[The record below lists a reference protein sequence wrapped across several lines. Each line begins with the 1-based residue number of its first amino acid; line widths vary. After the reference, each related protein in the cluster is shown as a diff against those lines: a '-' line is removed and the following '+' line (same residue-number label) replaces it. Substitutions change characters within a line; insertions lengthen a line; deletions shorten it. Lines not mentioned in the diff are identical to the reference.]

1 METSFGFRTV
11 PVEEKQG
18 LVNRVFDN
26 VASRYD
32 VMNDAMSGGLHRLW
46 KDAMV
51 AWLGAPR
58 RPARPYRVVD
68 VAGGTGDI
76 AFRIA
81 KGIEVNG
88 EITVCDINPEM
99 LLVGAGRNAKR
110 IRPTTPCRFVAA
122 NAETMPLPTGSQ
134 DVYTIAF
141 GIRNVTRRQTA
152 LEEAYR
158 VLKRG
163 GRFMC
168 LEFSHVD
175 IPVMDRIYDRYSFEM
190 IPRMGQ
196 LIAGDSESYRYLVE
210 SIRMFPNPGRFAAEI
225 EKAGFSQVQVRK
237 LTGGVAAIHSAYK
250 I

>member
-11 PVEEKQG
+11 REEEKQG
-18 LVNRVFDN
+18 LVNNVFDT

-88 EITVCDINPEM
+88 AITVCDINPEM
-99 LLVGAGRNAKR
+99 LIVGTHRDAKR

-122 NAETMPLPTGSQ
+122 NAETMPLPPP
-134 DVYTIAF
+134 
-141 GIRNVTRRQTA
+141 RRTPTPSPSASGMSPAARRPSKRRTA
-152 LEEAYR
+152 
-158 VLKRG
+158 
-163 GRFMC
+163 
-168 LEFSHVD
+168 S
-175 IPVMDRIYDRYSFEM
+175 
-190 IPRMGQ
+190 
-196 LIAGDSESYRYLVE
+196 
-210 SIRMFPNPGRFAAEI
+210 
-225 EKAGFSQVQVRK
+225 
-237 LTGGVAAIHSAYK
+237 
-250 I
+250 